1 VLIRVTKAGF
11 CHPMVNVTV
20 NEVYLPFLKDDTRI
34 QIFFGGSSSG
44 KSYFLAQRTVLD
56 VLEGQRNYLV
66 VRNVLRTVRKSVFNE
81 IVKAINTMELTPY
94 FHINNSELVIT
105 CKLNQKQ
112 ILFAGLDDP
121 EKIKSTTP
129 ADGPLTDIWVEEA
142 TECSYEAVKQLRK
155 RLRGRSLVK
164 KRITLSFNPIL
175 KSHWIYREFFK
186 GWDDSKRFYRDP
198 ELIILKT
205 TYKDNDF
212 LEPDDIAELENET
225 DPYFYR
231 VYTLGEWGVLGNVIF
246 QNWETRDLS
255 EIRQTFDRFNNG
267 LDFGFADDPAA
278 LAHMHYDRKTK
289 TLYILDELYQRGLTN
304 DMLAEEVKK
313 IVGDQI
319 VVCDSSEP
327 KSIRE
332 LQRYGVRA
340 VPAKKGPDS
349 VRFGIN
355 WLKQQK
361 IIVDVRC
368 QNTINELQ
376 LYRWK
381 EDKDGNALPEPVDRD
396 NHLIDAIRYGC
407 EEYMNERR
415 LVAARRL

>member
-1 VLIRVTKAGF
+1 MDVVI
-11 CHPMVNVTV
+11 
-20 NEVYLPFLKDDTRI
+20 NEAYLPFLKDDTRI

-81 IVKAINTMELTPY
+81 IVKAINTMELTPH

-112 ILFAGLDDP
+112 IMFAGLDDP
-121 EKIKSTTP
+121 EKIKSTSP
-129 ADGPLTDIWVEEA
+129 IDGPLTDVWVEEA

-155 RLRGRSLVK
+155 RLRGRSAAR
-164 KRITLSFNPIL
+164 KRLTLSFNPIL
-175 KSHWIYREFFK
+175 QSHWIYREFFG
-186 GWDDSKRFYRDP
+186 GWEDGKKFYRD
-198 ELIILKT
+198 ENLLILKT

-212 LEPDDIAELENET
+212 LEPDDIAELENEK
-225 DPYFYR
+225 DPYFYQ
-231 VYTLGEWGVLGNVIF
+231 VYTLGNWGVLGNVIF
-246 QNWETRDLS
+246 KNWEVRDLS

-304 DMLAEEVKK
+304 DMLAEEVKR
-313 IVGDQI
+313 IVGDQV

-332 LQRYGVRA
+332 LQRHGVRA

-361 IIVDVRC
+361 IVIDVNC
-368 QNTINELQ
+368 QNAKNEFQ
-376 LYRWK
+376 LYKWK

-396 NHLIDAIRYGC
+396 NHIIDAIRYGM

-415 LVAARRL
+415 LVAAKRF